1 MELENVYRKYQQL
14 LPSREEGMVIFR
26 LQEKIKLEE
35 INESF
40 TYSDLKQV
48 IQENAKLFGEVIPH
62 AEPIIKN
69 LLHYFIERPSDQK
82 TTYKLTEYAHK
93 FADLVYHKLENPLRK
108 FPLSESFKRYAT
120 FKPKEIVSIE
130 EFDSWFEL
138 GFQATTR
145 QNIIE
150 HLEALKDDVD
160 ESISQLNKT
169 LYEEEKNILIVIS
182 SFTSIFEELN
192 NKTDEIRDALRL
204 GANLERE
211 IQSVVSY
218 FYDQIAVVSND
229 EFSNKKGVEDYQK
242 ALYIQNETRSFF
254 LIIDEKIGQLRVK
267 IIYASSKLND
277 LQENFRYQTRFK
289 KNIRRFLQ
297 FTIDESI
304 FTKDGPCFQKR
315 YPVKQ
320 IPGELFKF
328 TVVPYIETFFPVKFN
343 VNQTSLNPDYEF
355 GERQKLQ
362 QEISKQERIQA
373 LTIYYKKKLVRDGQ
387 LDFTEKFYKIADQEN
402 DLEIALNVGYD
413 LLLFARYSPN
423 YQLKI
428 DRNISKHCLN
438 QNLITWQANIKRK

>member
-26 LQEKIKLEE
+26 LQEKIKQDE
-35 INESF
+35 INENF

-48 IQENAKLFGEVIPH
+48 IQENAKFFGEITPH
-62 AEPIIKN
+62 TEPIIKN
-69 LLHYFIERPSDQK
+69 LLHFFIERPSDQK

-93 FADLVYHKLENPLRK
+93 FTDLVCHKLDNPLRK
-108 FPLSESFKRYAT
+108 FPLSESFKRYAA
-120 FKPKEIVSIE
+120 FQANEIVSIE
-130 EFDSWFEL
+130 EFESWFEQ

-169 LYEEEKNILIVIS
+169 LYEEEKNILIVVS
-182 SFTSIFEELN
+182 DFTSIFEELN

-218 FYDQIAVVSND
+218 FYDQIAVLSGD
-229 EFSNKKGVEDYQK
+229 EDSNKKGVYDYQK
-242 ALYIQNETRSFF
+242 ALNIQIETRSFF
-254 LIIDEKIGQLRVK
+254 LIIDEKIGQLRGK
-267 IIYASSKLND
+267 IIYASRKLND

-289 KNIRRFLQ
+289 RNIRRFLE
-297 FTIDESI
+297 FTIEESV
-304 FTKDGPCFQKR
+304 FTKDGPSFKKN

-320 IPGELFKF
+320 IPVELFKF
-328 TVVPYIETFFPVKFN
+328 TVVPYIESFFPVKFN
-343 VNQTSLNPDYEF
+343 VKQTSLNPDYEL
-355 GERQKLQ
+355 GERQRIRH
-362 QEISKQERIQA
+362 EISKQEKIQA
-373 LTIYYKKKLVRDGQ
+373 LIQYYKEKLVQEGQ
-387 LDFTEKFYKIADQEN
+387 LDFTEHFYKIADQEN

-423 YQLKI
+423 YQLNI

-438 QNLITWQANIKRK
+438 QNVITWQTNIQRK

>member
-26 LQEKIKLEE
+26 LQEKIRREE
-35 INESF
+35 INENF

-93 FADLVYHKLENPLRK
+93 FTDLFYHKLDNPLRK
-108 FPLSESFKRYAT
+108 FPLSESFKRYAA
-120 FKPKEIVSIE
+120 FQANEIVSIE
-130 EFDSWFEL
+130 EFESWFEQ

-169 LYEEEKNILIVIS
+169 LYEEEKNILIVVS
-182 SFTSIFEELN
+182 DFTSIFEELN

-218 FYDQIAVVSND
+218 FYDQIAVVSD
-229 EFSNKKGVEDYQK
+229 DKDSNKKGIEDYQK
-242 ALYIQNETRSFF
+242 ALKIQIETRSFF
-254 LIIDEKIGQLRVK
+254 LIIDEKIGQLRGK
-267 IIYASSKLND
+267 IIYASRKLND

-289 KNIRRFLQ
+289 RNIRRFLE
-297 FTIDESI
+297 FTIDESV
-304 FTKDGPCFQKR
+304 FTKDGTSFQKN

-320 IPGELFKF
+320 IPAELFKF
-328 TVVPYIETFFPVKFN
+328 TIVPYIESFFPVKFN
-343 VNQTSLNPDYEF
+343 VKQTSLNPDYEL
-355 GERQKLQ
+355 GERQRIRH
-362 QEISKQERIQA
+362 EISKQEKIQA
-373 LTIYYKKKLVRDGQ
+373 LIQHYKEKLIQEGQ
-387 LDFTEKFYKIADQEN
+387 LDFTEHFYKIANQEN

-423 YQLKI
+423 YQLNI
-428 DRNISKHCLN
+428 DRSISKHCLN
-438 QNLITWQANIKRK
+438 QNVITWQTNMQRK